1 MERTFQGNWIDV
13 PIVDYIN
20 FVGEQSRTYWIG
32 NRFPIDIVEGIFH
45 VTRTGTRRC
54 NIRSSA
60 DWSSFTDSCYSLG
73 CRDCGNEGWRAVNR
87 FKLPFRE
94 WMGSDDAMTD
104 QTHFIFDEAKFSN
117 NVICTVFDTMK
128 QRALIVDGL
137 HRARALTMSCEE
149 GRTIIPMVTILEC
162 FGPRVDVIFP
172 CDVHQLPLN

>member
-1 MERTFQGNWIDV
+1 
-13 PIVDYIN
+13 
-20 FVGEQSRTYWIG
+20 
-32 NRFPIDIVEGIFH
+32 
-45 VTRTGTRRC
+45 
-54 NIRSSA
+54 
-60 DWSSFTDSCYSLG
+60 
-73 CRDCGNEGWRAVNR
+73 
-87 FKLPFRE
+87 
-94 WMGSDDAMTD
+94 MTD